1 MTGQSN
7 LKDHFVLVILVFL
20 FLGSGILLINKFFW
34 DGYLI
39 IESNVLG
46 SKISIDGKHY
56 GDSPLYLGVSPGLHK
71 LKVESSDHAAHIEN
85 FKINGGETKK
95 LSVFLQRIA
104 KANESEVQKT
114 LKKAIDQINA
124 QSKTAPKEEQIKSL
138 LETLK
143 KVDIQLQT
151 IIQQKHTLASN
162 KQIISI
168 PITKIKNFENEL
180 SAVRNQINLFRIAFL
195 LILIAINIFALI
207 QIVVFFIINKKKKG

>member
-95 LSVFLQRIA
+95 LFRSLRIL
-104 KANESEVQKT
+104 SFIYRGQ
-114 LKKAIDQINA
+114 LHHAIH
-124 QSKTAPKEEQIKSL
+124 L
-138 LETLK
+138 LR
-143 KVDIQLQT
+143 
-151 IIQQKHTLASN
+151 S
-162 KQIISI
+162 
-168 PITKIKNFENEL
+168 
-180 SAVRNQINLFRIAFL
+180 
-195 LILIAINIFALI
+195 
-207 QIVVFFIINKKKKG
+207 